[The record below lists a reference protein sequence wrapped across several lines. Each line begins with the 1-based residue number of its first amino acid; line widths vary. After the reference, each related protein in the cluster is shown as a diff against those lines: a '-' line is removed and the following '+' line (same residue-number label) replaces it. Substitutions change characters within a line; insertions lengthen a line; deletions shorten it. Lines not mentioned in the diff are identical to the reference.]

1 MAESIILTSEK
12 QDEEELLKVLE
23 VLESIP
29 GKYLKYELKRT
40 SKKKNSEIQFIH
52 SPSKSGPLVEQ
63 DFFDWMKAFRGP
75 TGMDLGDS
83 QILIVLTS
91 RQIANNHF
99 NGIDFPRNS
108 IFVDLNNWEEIYLKD
123 SPSKYPVAVHVLISI
138 MLLIYFK
145 EEKKAIEALH
155 FEDKGCIL
163 DFNGAKKKVELKLL
177 TARICPECLDRFMKN
192 HSDTNLL
199 AYFRCGLEKIR
210 HDIVEGEYY
219 KQIQPKLIKVKF
231 QPAYNE
237 TCSYR
242 IYFEGL
248 GSPELDPIHTVVYL
262 YFLVNKGG
270 VYHPYVYRD
279 YHFLDRLYQLV
290 SKKDGIK
297 PKTIQTICNLEKKD
311 GELMKKDKQNDALS
325 LKITKINKELTVL
338 LGTFGL
344 EKHYQ
349 IFKRGIAE
357 KHGVNSEIVFEDETG
372 ILKQLKPLLGQLKL

>member
-1 MAESIILTSEK
+1 MMAGSIILTSEK

-40 SKKKNSEIQFIH
+40 SKKKNSPIHFIP

-63 DFFDWMKAFRGP
+63 DFFDWMKAFRAP

-145 EEKKAIEALH
+145 DEKKAIEALH

-237 TCSYR
+237 TCSFR

-262 YFLVNKGG
+262 YFLINKGG
-270 VYHPYVYRD
+270 VHHYKVYKD
-279 YHFLDRLYQLV
+279 YHFLARLYQLV
-290 SKKDGIK
+290 SNKDGIK
-297 PKTIQTICNLEKKD
+297 PKTIQTICNLEDKD
-311 GELMKKDKQNDALS
+311 GKLMKKDKQNDALS

-357 KHGVNSEIVFEDETG
+357 KHGVNSEIVFEDEIG
-372 ILKQLKPLLGQLKL
+372 ILKQLKPLLGQFK